1 MITPNPLNNIVCTK
15 IKNPDWCCKHISAK
29 IIDYKNK
36 VYSCDICTKG
46 LSTKKFNQEELHINL
61 NKEKK

>member
-1 MITPNPLNNIVCTK
+1 MITPNPLNNIVSV
-15 IKNPDWCCKHISAK
+15 IKNPDWCCKHISVK